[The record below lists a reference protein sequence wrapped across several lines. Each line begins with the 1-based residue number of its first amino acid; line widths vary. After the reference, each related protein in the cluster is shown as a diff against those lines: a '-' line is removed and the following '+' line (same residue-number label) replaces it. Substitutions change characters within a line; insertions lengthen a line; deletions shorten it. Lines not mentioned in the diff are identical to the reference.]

1 MATKTKYSPEQKKA
15 YAQQKK
21 QEQFELLERAV
32 DSLMTSEGWERYL
45 NSRARFHKYSFN
57 NTILIALQRPD
68 ATQVAGRKKWE
79 KEFSRTVKDG
89 EKSIKILAP
98 QMVYEKD
105 EQGNLVYENGQKV
118 VRFVWFKTVEVYDVE
133 QTEGEA
139 LPQPEFVQLSGDSHE
154 EYLYRLEQY
163 AKGAGYTVTYEDID
177 GERRGYV
184 DLASKKIVIKKS
196 EPINGQVRTLCHE
209 VAHTLG
215 VDYSD
220 YTRAQAEVIV
230 ESATYLVCRTIG
242 LDTSGMAIP
251 YIASWQSENPKQK
264 MKLMKEFT
272 QKIDEVSNLIL
283 EGVRA

>member
-15 YAQQKK
+15 YAQAKK

-32 DSLMTSEGWERYL
+32 DALMTSEGWQKYL
-45 NSRARFHKYSFN
+45 DSRARFHKYSFN

-79 KEFSRTVKDG
+79 KEFKRTVKTD

-98 QMVYEKD
+98 QIVYEKD
-105 EQGNLVYENGQKV
+105 EKGNLVYENGEKQ
-118 VRFVWFKTVEVYDVE
+118 VRFVWFKTVEVFDVD
-133 QTEGEA
+133 QTEGEP
-139 LPQPEFVQLSGDSHE
+139 LPEPELIQLTGDSHE

-163 AKGAGYTVTYEDID
+163 AKGMGYTVSYEDI
-177 GERRGYV
+177 EKRGYM
-184 DLASKKIVIKKS
+184 DPIAKKIVIKKS
-196 EPINGQVRTLCHE
+196 EPINAQVRTLCHE
-209 VAHTLG
+209 VAHGLG

-242 LDTSGMAIP
+242 LDTSGMAVP
-251 YIASWQSENPKQK
+251 YIASWQSEDQKQK

-272 QKIDEVSNLIL
+272 AKIDEVSDLIL